1 MGTVNTTL
9 YVEGVPFAPDIPVP
23 SPVEYWVITCGCWVR
38 EEGVGWRTAKEGEVA
53 VVLIERKAWMPD
65 VSRDSKQCN
74 ADGVVSFN
82 EGAKY
87 PSVEYAL
94 EATHVECLATDGVI
108 ISCHEDGTW
117 EEVKRYT
124 P

>member
-9 YVEGVPFAPDIPVP
+9 YVEGVAAAPPP
-23 SPVEYWVITCGCWVR
+23 AAVEYWIITCGCWVR
-38 EEGVGWRTAKEGEVA
+38 EEGVGWRAAREGEVQ
-53 VVLIERKAWMPD
+53 VILIERKAWMPD
-65 VSRDSKQCN
+65 AQRAVKLC
-74 ADGVVSFN
+74 GVGGVATFN

-87 PSVEYAL
+87 PSVEYAV
-94 EATHVECLATDGVI
+94 EAIHVESRDRDGVI

-117 EEVKRYT
+117 NEVSRYK

>member
-9 YVEGVPFAPDIPVP
+9 YVEGVHFVEPPEP

-38 EEGVGWRTAKEGEVA
+38 EEGVGWRTAKEGEVE

-65 VSRDSKQCN
+65 ATRDTKLCN

-82 EGAKY
+82 EGANY
-87 PSVEYAL
+87 PSVQYAL
-94 EATHVECLATDGVI
+94 EAKHGESGDTDGVI

-117 EEVKRYT
+117 EEKSRYK